1 MSQTFGQLP
10 QRNSRHPKAPPAPDG
25 SMIIA
30 VLMFGLS
37 LVPRLWILGFWIF
50 SHQIGDA
57 FSVWIVPALGL
68 VLAPW
73 TTLLYTWM
81 WAIGSDAV
89 HGWEWLPVA
98 VGVILDV
105 GFLDAVRR
113 WLR

>member
-50 SHQIGDA
+50 SDQIGDA
-57 FSVWIVPALGL
+57 FSVWLVPALGL
-68 VLAPW
+68 ILAPW
-73 TTLLYTWM
+73 TTLLYAWM

-98 VGVILDV
+98 VGVVLDLA
-105 GFLDAVRR
+105 FLDAVRR